1 MQAEA
6 AVPRPSRAPSPA
18 PDASPRF
25 GIPVDRWARVAF
37 LGTLVVVTL
46 LGTWLAIGNRLPG
59 HWDAINNL
67 VTG

>member
-46 LGTWLAIGNRLPG
+46 LGTLKAVRVPETLETMCI
-59 HWDAINNL
+59 
-67 VTG
+67 TCE